1 MEEELEESSK
11 GSWRRGRRGVRVFGG
26 KVLELEEGEELEE
39 GKIEEEGDLKGRR
52 EGSWRRGDEAVS
64 RLMGD
69 QTRCCPFSWLS
80 WDCG

>member
-1 MEEELEESSK
+1 ML
-11 GSWRRGRRGVRVFGG
+11 
-26 KVLELEEGEELEE
+26 VLDEGEELEE